1 MRVLTQVHS
10 DPRGMRAA
18 DKESAMARGRLVGV
32 GLAIAM
38 GVGIFYSVGAMG
50 AAPDENGEWTLERV
64 LAMSRTEIIDLWMAA
79 PAPDFTK
86 FKGHY
91 MGLVPNAGDETR
103 RMATDARM
111 FDENSE
117 LGYWLGKAYMPTTAT
132 TGEGYNRWRFADGE
146 IVRNLRF
153 GTAAGTSLIDGKP
166 ALMMYYGH
174 YDEDSTLI
182 DEIRQLSHDVF
193 LGMGTTET
201 EDGGRS
207 EPGHFVLVGPTD
219 EWVGVD

>member
-1 MRVLTQVHS
+1 MTRS
-10 DPRGMRAA
+10 G
-18 DKESAMARGRLVGV
+18 LVGV
-32 GLAIAM
+32 GLVMAVAA
-38 GVGIFYSVGAMG
+38 GTLYTVGPGAT
-50 AAPDENGEWTLERV
+50 APAPDANGEWTLERV
-64 LAMSRTEIIDLWMAA
+64 LDMSRGEIIALWETA

-86 FKGHY
+86 FKGHF

-111 FDENSE
+111 FDESSE
-117 LGYWLGKAYMPTTAT
+117 LGYWLGKAYKPTTAT
-132 TGEGYNRWRFADGE
+132 TGEGYNRWRFASGE

-166 ALMMYYGH
+166 ALMMYYGA
-174 YDEDSTLI
+174 YNEGNTLI
-182 DEIRQLSHDVF
+182 DEIRQLSKDVF

-201 EDGGRS
+201 EEGGRS

>member
-1 MRVLTQVHS
+1 
-10 DPRGMRAA
+10 
-18 DKESAMARGRLVGV
+18 MARGILGAGLVMALAVGV
-32 GLAIAM
+32 LWGTAR
-38 GVGIFYSVGAMG
+38 
-50 AAPDENGEWTLERV
+50 AAPASDANGEWTLERV
-64 LAMSRTEIIDLWMAA
+64 LDMSRDEIIALWETS

-86 FKGHY
+86 FKGHF

-111 FDENSE
+111 FDESSE
-117 LGYWLGKAYMPTTAT
+117 LGYWLGKAYKPTTAT
-132 TGEGYNRWRFADGE
+132 TGEGYNRWRFASGE

-207 EPGHFVLVGPTD
+207 EPGHFVLFGPTD